1 MVVSEGSSEKINVA
15 EWERKMTDGME
26 KPELLNA
33 LFISA
38 FEGKAYFLT
47 SACTSLVLEEGRQ
60 KIKFE
65 DEQHKEAGLTQVQ
78 DTGSN

>member
-1 MVVSEGSSEKINVA
+1 MVSERSSEKINVA

-33 LFISA
+33 LLISV
-38 FEGKAYFLT
+38 FEGKAYFPT

-65 DEQHKEAGLTQVQ
+65 DEQHKEAGLIQVQ